1 MWFVFALLSALFAGL
16 QSFLNKV
23 AAERKYDTYHISAS
37 SSIVSFLAALV
48 LFLFTA
54 SSLDN
59 IPSVLYWLALA
70 SGIFYVGRTITQLE
84 ALQFIHAAI
93 FFPLYKVIGPAVV
106 TLVSIL
112 LLKDHLSVPELVGI
126 ILSCIVPLLLITKAE
141 HHRQKNLRL
150 GLVLMVISTILAAL
164 TVVVNALAV
173 QPNALLTIPFMVIA
187 YAFSAV
193 IGIALYFRRYKM
205 KDMYT
210 TLKSH
215 CTVPMLVL
223 GTGIGLLQCVSFF
236 FLLLAFSASDVSVVY
251 SINAH
256 SIVIPVILSVWLYK
270 EHWNKQKAL
279 ALVVSILA
287 LILLHP

>member
-1 MWFVFALLSALFAGL
+1 MWFLFALLSALFAGL

-37 SSIVSFLAALV
+37 SSIVSFLAAVV
-48 LFLFTA
+48 LFLFTS
-54 SSLDN
+54 SSLEN
-59 IPSVLYWLALA
+59 IPSLLYWLALA

-106 TLVSIL
+106 TLVSII
-112 LLKDHLSVPELVGI
+112 LLKDHLSFPELVGI
-126 ILSCIVPLLLITKAE
+126 ILSCIVPLLLITRAE

-150 GLVLMVISTILAAL
+150 GLILMVISTVLAAM

-193 IGIALYFRRYKM
+193 IGIVLYFRRYKM
-205 KDMYT
+205 KDMYST
-210 TLKSH
+210 FKSH

-223 GTGIGLLQCVSFF
+223 GTGIGLLQCISFF

-279 ALVVSILA
+279 ALVVSIVA